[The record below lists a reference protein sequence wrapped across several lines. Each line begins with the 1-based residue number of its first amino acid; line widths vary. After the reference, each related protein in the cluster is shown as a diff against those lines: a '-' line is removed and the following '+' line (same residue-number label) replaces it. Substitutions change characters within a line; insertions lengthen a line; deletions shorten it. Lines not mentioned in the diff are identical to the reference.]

1 VTGAKGFWGLTKR
14 QDLDQPNKLLVAFR
28 SRILANVIVVGAQF
42 GDEGKA
48 KVTDLLSKNADI
60 VVRYQG
66 GCNAGHTVVVDG
78 ETFKFH
84 LIPSGILY
92 SGTLCILGPGMVIDP
107 KAFIQEVSALMK
119 RGLDDNMLKVSATAH
134 VTMPYHLI
142 IDAAEEDSRGNQKIG
157 TTKRGIG
164 PTYADKCA
172 RSGIRVE
179 DLLDAEV
186 LKQKLDWMVPR
197 KNVILE
203 KLYNLPPLNAKEILA
218 EYLEYGRQM
227 AKYVADTSAIIF
239 ESVHDRKNILFE
251 GAQGTLLDLDHGS
264 YPYVTSSSPTAGGAC
279 TGAGVGPTI
288 IDRVIG
294 VSKAYMTRV
303 GEGPFPSEQ
312 TGETGE
318 KLRQTG
324 KAWAEVGVTTG
335 RPRRCGWFDT
345 VLGRYSVRINGL
357 DCLAITKLDVLD
369 EFDEIKVCVA
379 YKDRKTNQIH
389 KDLPSMAGS
398 FQRMEPIY
406 ESFPGWQ
413 KPTSGC
419 RSYND
424 LPAGAQRYLD
434 FIAEQLDVPV
444 AVVSVGQEREQTII
458 IEDPIH
464 GPKRVLTRA
473 VPSATAK
480 S

>member
-1 VTGAKGFWGLTKR
+1 M
-14 QDLDQPNKLLVAFR
+14 
-28 SRILANVIVVGAQF
+28 ANVIVVGAQF

-48 KVTDLLSKNADI
+48 KVTDLLAKNADV

-78 ETFKFH
+78 ETYKFH
-84 LIPSGILY
+84 LIPSGALY
-92 SGTLCILGPGMVIDP
+92 QKTCIMGPGMVIDP
-107 KAFIQEVSALMK
+107 ERFLSEVEALEK
-119 RGLDDNMLKVSATAH
+119 RGSLDTEKLRVSTTAH
-134 VTMPYHLI
+134 VTMPYHLM
-142 IDAAEEDSRGNQKIG
+142 IDAAEEDSRGDQKIG

-179 DLLDAEV
+179 DLLDEKV
-186 LKQKLDWMVPR
+186 LRSKLEWMIPR

-203 KLYNLPPLNAKEILA
+203 RLYNLPPLKVEDVFKQYAD
-218 EYLEYGRQM
+218 YGKRM
-227 AKYVADTSAIIF
+227 AKYVSDTAAIIF
-239 ESVHDRKNILFE
+239 NSVGQKKNILFE

-279 TGAGVGPTI
+279 IGAGIGPTI

-303 GEGPFPSEQ
+303 GEGPFPTEQ
-312 TGETGE
+312 EGEVGDM
-318 KLRQTG
+318 LRQIG

-335 RPRRCGWFDT
+335 RPRRCGWFDA

-369 EFDEIKVCVA
+369 EFDEIKVCNA
-379 YKDRKTNQIH
+379 YKDKTTGETF
-389 KDLPSMAGS
+389 KELPSIGS
-398 FQRMEPIY
+398 SFKNMEPIY
-406 ESFPGWQ
+406 ETFKGW
-413 KPTSGC
+413 KSSTSDC
-419 RSYND
+419 RSYKD
-424 LPAGAQRYLD
+424 LPVEARKYLD
-434 FIAEQLDVPV
+434 FLADELDVSI
-444 AVVSVGQEREQTII
+444 AIVSVGPQRDQTIV

-464 GPKRVLTRA
+464 GPKRVLTR
-473 VPSATAK
+473 ST
-480 S
+480 

>member
-1 VTGAKGFWGLTKR
+1 V
-14 QDLDQPNKLLVAFR
+14 
-28 SRILANVIVVGAQF
+28 ANVIVVGAQF

-48 KVTDLLSKNADI
+48 KVTDLLAKNADV

-78 ETFKFH
+78 ETYKFH
-84 LIPSGILY
+84 LIPSGALY
-92 SGTLCILGPGMVIDP
+92 QKTCIMGPGMVIDP
-107 KAFIQEVSALMK
+107 ERFLSEVEALGNLISVDK
-119 RGLDDNMLKVSATAH
+119 LRVSTTAH
-134 VTMPYHLI
+134 VTMPYHLM
-142 IDAAEEDSRGNQKIG
+142 IDAAEEDSRGDQKIG

-179 DLLDAEV
+179 DLLDEKV
-186 LKQKLDWMVPR
+186 LRSKLEWMIPR

-203 KLYNLPPLNAKEILA
+203 RLYNLPPLKVE
-218 EYLEYGRQM
+218 EVFTQYYEYGQRM
-227 AKYVADTSAIIF
+227 AKYVSDTAAIIF
-239 ESVHDRKNILFE
+239 NSVGQKKNILFE

-279 TGAGVGPTI
+279 IGAGIGPTI

-303 GEGPFPSEQ
+303 GEGPFPTEQ
-312 TGETGE
+312 EGEVGDM
-318 KLRQTG
+318 LRQIG

-335 RPRRCGWFDT
+335 RPRRCGWFDA

-369 EFDEIKVCVA
+369 EFDEIKICNA
-379 YKDRKTNQIH
+379 YRDKTTGETF
-389 KDLPSMAGS
+389 KELPSIGAS
-398 FQRMEPIY
+398 FKNMEPIY
-406 ESFPGWQ
+406 ETFKGW
-413 KPTSGC
+413 KSSTSEC
-419 RSYND
+419 RSYKD
-424 LPAGAQRYLD
+424 LPVEARKYLD
-434 FIAEQLDVPV
+434 FLADELDVSI
-444 AVVSVGQEREQTII
+444 AIVSVGPQRDQTIV

-464 GPKRVLTRA
+464 GPKRVLTR
-473 VPSATAK
+473 ST
-480 S
+480 

>member
-1 VTGAKGFWGLTKR
+1 M
-14 QDLDQPNKLLVAFR
+14 
-28 SRILANVIVVGAQF
+28 ANVIVVGAQF

-48 KVTDLLSKNADI
+48 KVTDLLAKNADV

-78 ETFKFH
+78 ETYKFH

-92 SGTLCILGPGMVIDP
+92 PGKICMLGPGMVVDP
-107 KAFIQEVSALMK
+107 KAFLSELKSLTD
-119 RGLDDNMLKVSATAH
+119 RGLDDSRLKLSATAH

-142 IDAAEEDSRGNQKIG
+142 IDAAEEDSRGDNKIG

-172 RSGIRVE
+172 RSGIRIE
-179 DLLDAEV
+179 DLLDKTV
-186 LKQKLDWMVPR
+186 LKTKLDWMVPR

-203 KLYNLPPLNAKEILA
+203 KLYNLPALDPKAILE
-218 EYLEYGRQM
+218 EYYEYGQQM
-227 AKYVADTSAIIF
+227 KKHVCDTSELIF
-239 ESVHDRKNILFE
+239 QSVQNRKNILFE

-279 TGAGVGPTI
+279 IGAGIGPTI

-303 GEGPFPSEQ
+303 GEGPFPTEQ
-312 TGETGE
+312 TGEVGE
-318 KLRQTG
+318 QLRQIGT
-324 KAWAEVGVTTG
+324 AWAEVGVTTG
-335 RPRRCGWFDT
+335 RPRRCGWFDL

-369 EFDEIKVCVA
+369 DFDEIKVCVA
-379 YKDRKTNQIH
+379 YKDSETGKTY
-389 KDLPSMAGS
+389 KDLPSIGSS
-398 FQRMEPIY
+398 FQRMQPIY
-406 ESFPGWQ
+406 QSFPGW
-413 KPTSGC
+413 KKSTSSC
-419 RSYND
+419 RSLKE
-424 LPAGAQRYLD
+424 LPANAQHYLD
-434 FIAEQLDVPV
+434 FLAEEMDVTIAI
-444 AVVSVGQEREQTII
+444 VSVGPKRDQTVV

-464 GPKRVLTRA
+464 GPKRVLSKVTQ
-473 VPSATAK
+473 
-480 S
+480 

>member
-1 VTGAKGFWGLTKR
+1 
-14 QDLDQPNKLLVAFR
+14 
-28 SRILANVIVVGAQF
+28 LANVIVVGAQF

-48 KVTDLLSKNADI
+48 KVTDLLAKNADV

-78 ETFKFH
+78 ETYKFH
-84 LIPSGILY
+84 LIPSGALY
-92 SGTLCILGPGMVIDP
+92 QKTCIMGPGMVIDP
-107 KAFIQEVSALMK
+107 ERFLSEVEALEK
-119 RGLDDNMLKVSATAH
+119 RGSLDTEKLRVSTTAH
-134 VTMPYHLI
+134 VTMPYHLM
-142 IDAAEEDSRGNQKIG
+142 IDAAEEDSRGDQKIG

-179 DLLDAEV
+179 DLLDEKV
-186 LKQKLDWMVPR
+186 LRSKLEWMIPR

-203 KLYNLPPLNAKEILA
+203 RLYNLPPLKVEDVFKQYAD
-218 EYLEYGRQM
+218 YGKRM
-227 AKYVADTSAIIF
+227 AKYVSDTAAIIF
-239 ESVHDRKNILFE
+239 NSVGQKKNILFE

-279 TGAGVGPTI
+279 IGAGIGPTI

-303 GEGPFPSEQ
+303 GEGPFPTEQ
-312 TGETGE
+312 EGEVGDM
-318 KLRQTG
+318 LRQIG

-335 RPRRCGWFDT
+335 RPRRCGWFDA

-369 EFDEIKVCVA
+369 EFDEIKVCNA
-379 YKDRKTNQIH
+379 YKDKTTGETF
-389 KDLPSMAGS
+389 KELPSIGS
-398 FQRMEPIY
+398 SFKNMEPIY
-406 ESFPGWQ
+406 ETFKGW
-413 KPTSGC
+413 KSSTSDC
-419 RSYND
+419 RSYKD
-424 LPAGAQRYLD
+424 LPVEARKYLD
-434 FIAEQLDVPV
+434 FLADELDVSI
-444 AVVSVGQEREQTII
+444 AIVSVGPQRDQTIV

-464 GPKRVLTRA
+464 GPKRVLTR
-473 VPSATAK
+473 ST
-480 S
+480 